1 MYIGSVRPGVSIYI
15 KNPKEEIWGER
26 RHDGSVAAPCAGV
39 MLRAGL
45 SQPKTLLSFVPT
57 RDLVAVA
64 ERERIPTLRY
74 EPDLDALGKGRIPQE
89 MRTQLFNMYLGAQME
104 GECLCFCFGVR
115 LALDRDD
122 LQRPGPTSV
131 HRTTMHAAHVEV
143 EAKMKQMEEEGHD
156 ISTCIENLRPT
167 CASCNGDMR
176 TFNLFSFI
184 DVVGG
189 FMKAEMEKWTR
200 WFRSL

>member
-1 MYIGSVRPGVSIYI
+1 MGVYLH
-15 KNPKEEIWGER
+15 PR
-26 RHDGSVAAPCAGV
+26 LH
-39 MLRAGL
+39 
-45 SQPKTLLSFVPT
+45 PT

-89 MRTQLFNMYLGAQME
+89 MRTRLFNMYLGAQME
-104 GECLCFCFGVR
+104 GECLCFCCGVR

-131 HRTTMHAAHVEV
+131 HRTTMHAAHVEA

>member
-1 MYIGSVRPGVSIYI
+1 MS
-15 KNPKEEIWGER
+15 
-26 RHDGSVAAPCAGV
+26 SVAQNMRVGGQYV
-39 MLRAGL
+39 MR
-45 SQPKTLLSFVPT
+45 V
-57 RDLVAVA
+57 
-64 ERERIPTLRY
+64 RE
-74 EPDLDALGKGRIPQE
+74 LG
-89 MRTQLFNMYLGAQME
+89 N
-104 GECLCFCFGVR
+104 
-115 LALDRDD
+115 
-122 LQRPGPTSV
+122 
-131 HRTTMHAAHVEV
+131 VEA
-143 EAKMKQMEEEGHD
+143 EAKMRDMRGEGHD

>member
-1 MYIGSVRPGVSIYI
+1 MGKNGKSPIFNFLMNNRNVRILLSVLEAADKNVWGWNTYGRPLTS
-15 KNPKEEIWGER
+15 
-26 RHDGSVAAPCAGV
+26 A
-39 MLRAGL
+39 AGL
-45 SQPKTLLSFVPT
+45 VWM
-57 RDLVAVA
+57 
-64 ERERIPTLRY
+64 
-74 EPDLDALGKGRIPQE
+74 PDC
-89 MRTQLFNMYLGAQME
+89 MGAQME
-104 GECLCFCFGVR
+104 GECLCFCCGVR

-131 HRTTMHAAHVEV
+131 HRTTMHAAHVEA

-200 WFRSL
+200 RFRSL

>member
-1 MYIGSVRPGVSIYI
+1 MG
-15 KNPKEEIWGER
+15 
-26 RHDGSVAAPCAGV
+26 CA
-39 MLRAGL
+39 
-45 SQPKTLLSFVPT
+45 S
-57 RDLVAVA
+57 A
-64 ERERIPTLRY
+64 ESPRWADRERIPTLRY

-89 MRTQLFNMYLGAQME
+89 TRTQLFNMYKGAQME
-104 GECLCFCFGVR
+104 GECLCFCCGVR

-131 HRTTMHAAHVEV
+131 HQTTMHAAHVEA
-143 EAKMKQMEEEGHD
+143 EAKMKEMEEEGHG

-184 DVVGG
+184 DVVGD
-189 FMKAEMEKWTR
+189 FMTAEMEKWTR
-200 WFRSL
+200 WFRGL

>member
-1 MYIGSVRPGVSIYI
+1 MGQVRLY
-15 KNPKEEIWGER
+15 
-26 RHDGSVAAPCAGV
+26 
-39 MLRAGL
+39 GL
-45 SQPKTLLSFVPT
+45 SGRPCRAMFSAHSSSAASATMSGVRGEGLSPS
-57 RDLVAVA
+57 DL
-64 ERERIPTLRY
+64 ERFRI
-74 EPDLDALGKGRIPQE
+74 
-89 MRTQLFNMYLGAQME
+89 
-104 GECLCFCFGVR
+104 GECTVGCPSSPLVR
-115 LALDRDD
+115 ARVPLNVPIHLSPLFAW
-122 LQRPGPTSV
+122 
-131 HRTTMHAAHVEV
+131 MAVEYV
-143 EAKMKQMEEEGHD
+143 MRVRELGNVEAEAKMKQMEEEGHD

>member
-1 MYIGSVRPGVSIYI
+1 
-15 KNPKEEIWGER
+15 
-26 RHDGSVAAPCAGV
+26 
-39 MLRAGL
+39 
-45 SQPKTLLSFVPT
+45 
-57 RDLVAVA
+57 
-64 ERERIPTLRY
+64 
-74 EPDLDALGKGRIPQE
+74 

-104 GECLCFCFGVR
+104 GECLCFCCGVR

-131 HRTTMHAAHVEV
+131 HRTTMHAAHVEA